1 MFNTGTENVILN
13 FLLCSAVA
21 VGGEV
26 DPGGGHSDS
35 CWLPIE
41 WSGVLV
47 VVVVVAV
54 SDTQLHVTV
63 TNRREGGDVPHCL
76 WERPDD

>member
-1 MFNTGTENVILN
+1 MFNNGTEHVILN
-13 FLLCSAVA
+13 FLLCSAA

-26 DPGGGHSDS
+26 DPGGGHFDP

-47 VVVVVAV
+47 VVVVLVL
-54 SDTQLHVTV
+54 SDAQLHVTLTV
-63 TNRREGGDVPHCL
+63 YV
-76 WERPDD
+76 

>member
-1 MFNTGTENVILN
+1 MFNTGTERVILN
-13 FLLCSAVA
+13 FLLCSAA

-63 TNRREGGDVPHCL
+63 TNRRKGEGVPHCL
-76 WERPDD
+76 C